1 MAISHLT
8 PKQCLKVKSSIIDTN
23 TCLNQVLPAFDSLNR
38 ELSLGFCLVDTFP
51 DYFFFYI
58 VNHRSVEVKIAYKN
72 KLKNIYIDSFN
83 SHDTML
89 IITDASVKNNIAT
102 TVSYIW
108 REHRIIMKTVHHVI
122 NIIFI
127 EAKIFATRYGI
138 S

>member
-1 MAISHLT
+1 MATSHLT
-8 PKQCLKVKSSIIDTN
+8 SKQCLKVKSSIIDTN

-58 VNHRSVEVKIAYKN
+58 VNYRSVEVKIAYKN